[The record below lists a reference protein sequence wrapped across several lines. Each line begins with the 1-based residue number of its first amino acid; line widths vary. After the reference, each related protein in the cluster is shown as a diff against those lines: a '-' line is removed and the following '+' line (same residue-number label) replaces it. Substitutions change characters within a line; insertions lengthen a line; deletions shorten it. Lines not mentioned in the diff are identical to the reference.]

1 MPPASKLEFDLEREM
16 AYRQGYTHGAEAVM
30 NVIVG
35 HLPHDQIQELRKWA
49 SGGLLN
55 WRMRSEPDVEL
66 PPDAPVLGN

>member
-1 MPPASKLEFDLEREM
+1 MFLRDGLTADSTRRTIPER
-16 AYRQGYTHGAEAVM
+16 YTHGAEAVM

-35 HLPHDQIQELRKWA
+35 HLPHDQSQELRKWA
-49 SGGLLN
+49 SGELLN